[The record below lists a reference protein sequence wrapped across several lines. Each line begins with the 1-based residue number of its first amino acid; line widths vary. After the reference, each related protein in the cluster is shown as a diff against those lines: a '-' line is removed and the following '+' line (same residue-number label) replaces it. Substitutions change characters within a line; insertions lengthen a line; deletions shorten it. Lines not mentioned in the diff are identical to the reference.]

1 MVRLKQTHSNV
12 IYSLLVVLNNTGSS
26 VVIEAI
32 RAISIFFTRHFCST
46 KNTKQVKT
54 S

>member
-32 RAISIFFTRHFCST
+32 RAISIFLQDIFAA
-46 KNTKQVKT
+46 QKT
-54 S
+54 QNK